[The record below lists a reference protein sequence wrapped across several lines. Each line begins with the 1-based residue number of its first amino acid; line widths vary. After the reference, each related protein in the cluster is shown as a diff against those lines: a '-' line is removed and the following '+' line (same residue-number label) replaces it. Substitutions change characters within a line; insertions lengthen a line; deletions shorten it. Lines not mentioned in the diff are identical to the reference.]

1 MRLSLPIL
9 RRCFRRYRLA
19 ELVARMLLLL
29 LLSVWDVRLLLAV
42 AVFDLAGLAAL
53 SNGRIQELGL

>member
-1 MRLSLPIL
+1 M
-9 RRCFRRYRLA
+9 A

-29 LLSVWDVRLLLAV
+29 LVSVWDVRLLLAV
-42 AVFDLAGLAAL
+42 VAFDLAGLAAL